1 MTRTLTQSRLRAGVA
16 PLALLF
22 AFAGTAAYAQD
33 ATAPAAG
40 DQTQA
45 ATASPQATVTDQAAP
60 AGQTADQQP
69 QEIVVTGSLFRR
81 ADTETPSPVTVLRA
95 DDLAKRGVTT
105 IADAVNTLAANGA
118 GTLPSAFSANG
129 AFAGGASAVSLRG
142 LTTDSTVV
150 LFDGLR
156 GAPYP
161 LADDGTRSFTDL
173 NTIPD
178 AIVDRVDV
186 LKDGASATYGADA
199 IAGVVNVILKREIK
213 GLYGDASAGV
223 TSRGDAGEQRLSLT
237 GGYGDL
243 DEQGFNVYV
252 SGEYQHNEMLMNNK
266 RGFPFNTSDLSSGTA
281 DDGSTPLANN
291 NQNGQG
297 VTPSQATISAIVRPA
312 TLNVP
317 GDIYS
322 GAAIAGGQT
331 MILNPAGCAQGTI
344 FGSNAG
350 GDYCEQDLVNQY
362 GVIQP
367 AQTRLGVTGHATVKL
382 GDDTEAYLVGTYYQ
396 NKVSF
401 INAPSG
407 TNSRQPQTLRNIV
420 LPALLADGSINPQDP
435 YANIIDPAT
444 GQRESALLQYRFG
457 GINSSTEDFTRT
469 FRIAGGVKGSFGE
482 GWGYSLD
489 GTYMHTKL
497 DITQKG
503 LISYNALED
512 AITTGSYNF
521 IDPSQNTQAQL
532 DALSP
537 TLKAKA
543 TSTLWQAQGI
553 VTKELAQLPGG
564 PLQVAVG
571 GQVRYEKIND
581 PVQDPLDSDGNYVF
595 AGVNTF
601 SAVGH
606 RYNEAAFF
614 EINAPVID
622 KLELD
627 VSGRYDHYSSGFS
640 HFSPKVGAKFEIIP
654 QIAIRGTYSRGFRAP
669 SIPESSGNVIG
680 YTTTTPPES
689 VIKQHCAAGTSGD
702 SCVPNGYVAAYG
714 IGYFNV
720 GNPDLKPETSENYTI
735 GTIIQPTRW
744 LSFTADYYH
753 IKKKNLIIGGPD
765 ASTAIANYYATG
777 DVNSVPAGYSLELN
791 PADPEHPDA
800 IRTVQ
805 VVNSQYINAQSAVV
819 SGLDFSMQA
828 NAHLSDDVQFTSLID
843 ANYVLKY
850 NIYTSEGVQK
860 FAGTLG
866 PYNYTSGAGTPR
878 WRGSWQNTL
887 TFGKFSL
894 TGTAYYTQGYT
905 DAADDATG
913 AGTAHGPD
921 KCDAAAQL
929 AVASDGVTPAQCHVP
944 HFIDVDLTASVQA
957 ADNFQLYANVLNVF
971 DAKAPFDPA
980 QYSGNNY
987 NPAYAGQ
994 GVVGRFIR
1002 VGAKFNF

>member
-1 MTRTLTQSRLRAGVA
+1 MTRTSTQTRLRAGVA
-16 PLALLF
+16 PLALF
-22 AFAGTAAYAQD
+22 IAFASTAAHAQD
-33 ATAPAAG
+33 ATAPAAD
-40 DQTQA
+40 DQAQA
-45 ATASPQATVTDQAAP
+45 APVTTDQATP
-60 AGQTADQQP
+60 AGQTAEAQQP
-69 QEIVVTGSLFRR
+69 ADIVVTGTLFRR
-81 ADTETPSPVTVLRA
+81 ADTETPSPVTVLKA
-95 DDLAKRGVTT
+95 DDLAKRGVNT
-105 IADAVNTLAANGA
+105 IADAVHTLAADGA

-129 AFAGGASAVSLRG
+129 AFAAGASAVSLRG
-142 LTTDSTVV
+142 LTTDSTIV

-156 GAPYP
+156 GASYP

-199 IAGVVNVILKREIK
+199 IAGVVNVITKREIK
-213 GLYGDASAGV
+213 GLYGDASAGIS
-223 TSRGDAGEQRLSLT
+223 SRGDAGEQRLALT
-237 GGYGDL
+237 GGYGDI
-243 DEQGFNVYV
+243 ESQGFNVYL
-252 SGEYQHNEMLMNNK
+252 SGEYQHDDQLLNNK
-266 RGFPFNTSDLSSGTA
+266 RGFPFNTSDLSSGSVN
-281 DDGSTPLANN
+281 GVPLSNN

-297 VTPSQATISAIVRPA
+297 VTASQATISAIVRPA
-312 TLNVP
+312 TMNVP

-322 GAAIAGGQT
+322 GTAISGGQT
-331 MILNPAGCAQGTI
+331 MILNPAGCADGTT
-344 FGSNAG
+344 FGSDTHG
-350 GDYCEQDLVNQY
+350 SYCQQDLVNQY

-367 AQTRLGVTGHATVKL
+367 EQTRFGVTGHATIKL
-382 GDDTEAYLVGTYYQ
+382 GDNAEAYAIGTYYQ
-396 NKVSF
+396 NKVSY
-401 INAPSG
+401 IGSPSG
-407 TNSRQPQTLRNIV
+407 TNTRQPQTLRNIV
-420 LPALLADGSINPQDP
+420 LPALLADGSVNPQDP

-457 GINSSTEDFTRT
+457 GIGASTENFNKSLRFAT
-469 FRIAGGVKGSFGE
+469 GVKGSFGD

-489 GTYMHTKL
+489 GTYMHSKL
-497 DITQKG
+497 DITYKG
-503 LISYNALED
+503 LLNYNALED

-537 TLKAKA
+537 TVKAHA
-543 TSTLWQAQGI
+543 SSTLWQVQGV

-564 PLQVAVG
+564 TLNLAVG
-571 GQVRYEKIND
+571 GQARYEKIND
-581 PVQDPLDSDGNYVF
+581 PVQDALDGDGNYVT
-595 AGVNTF
+595 AGINTF

-614 EINAPVID
+614 EINAPVV
-622 KLELD
+622 KQLELD
-627 VSGRYDHYSSGFS
+627 ISGRYDHYSSGFS

-654 QIAIRGTYSRGFRAP
+654 QVAIRGTYSRGFRAP

-680 YTTTTPPES
+680 YTTTTPPAA
-689 VIKQHCAAGTSGD
+689 VIAAHGN
-702 SCVPNGYVAAYG
+702 NGYVAPYG

-720 GNPDLKPETSENYTI
+720 GNPNLKPETSENYTV

-765 ASTAIANYYATG
+765 ASTAINNYYATG
-777 DVNSVPAGYSLELN
+777 DVNSVPDGYSLVLN
-791 PADPEHPDA
+791 PADPDHPDA

-828 NAHLSDDVQFTSLID
+828 NANLSDSVKFTSSID

-850 NIYTSEGVQK
+850 NIVTDQGVQK

-866 PYNYTSGAGTPR
+866 PYAYTSGAGTPR

-887 TFGKFSL
+887 QFGKFSL
-894 TGTAYYTQGYT
+894 TGTAYYTDGYT

-913 AGTAHGPD
+913 AGTAHGAG
-921 KCDAAAQL
+921 KCDAAAAL

-944 HFIDVDLTASVQA
+944 HFIDVDMTASIQA
-957 ADNFQLYANVLNVF
+957 TDNFQLYANVLNVF

-994 GVVGRFIR
+994 GVLGRFIR

>member
-1 MTRTLTQSRLRAGVA
+1 M
-16 PLALLF
+16 ALLL
-22 AFAGTAAYAQD
+22 AFVGTAAHAQD
-33 ATAPAAG
+33 ATAPAPD
-40 DQTQA
+40 DQAQTTTTP
-45 ATASPQATVTDQAAP
+45 ATTTQAAP
-60 AGQTADQQP
+60 AGQTADAQQP
-69 QEIVVTGSLFRR
+69 ADIVVTGSLFSR
-81 ADTETPSPVTVLRA
+81 ANTETPSPVTVLRA
-95 DDLAKRGVTT
+95 DDLAKRGVNT
-105 IADAVNTLAANGA
+105 IADAVNSLAANGA
-118 GTLPSAFSANG
+118 GTLPGAFSANG

-199 IAGVVNVILKREIK
+199 IAGVVNVIIKREIK

-223 TSRGDAGEQRLSLT
+223 SSRGDAGEQRLSLT

-243 DEQGFNVYV
+243 DEQGFNVYL
-252 SGEYQHNEMLMNNK
+252 SGEYQHDDMLLNKK
-266 RGFPFNTSDLSSGTA
+266 RGFPFNTTDLSSGTGI
-281 DDGSTPLANN
+281 DGKTPLSNG

-297 VTPSQATISAIVRPA
+297 VTASQATISAIVRPA

-322 GAAIAGGQT
+322 GAAISGGQT
-331 MILNPAGCAQGTI
+331 MILNPAGCADGTT
-344 FGSNAG
+344 FGSDTG
-350 GDYCEQDLVNQY
+350 GEYCQQDIVNQY

-367 AQTRLGVTGHATVKL
+367 EQTRFGVTGHATVKL
-382 GDDTEAYLVGTYYQ
+382 GENAEAYLIGTYYE

-420 LPALLADGSINPQDP
+420 LPALLSDGSINPQDP
-435 YANIIDPAT
+435 YANIIDPTT

-457 GINSSTEDFTRT
+457 GIRSSTEDSNRT
-469 FRIAGGVKGSFGE
+469 FRVAAGVKGTFGE

-521 IDPSQNTQAQL
+521 MDPSQNTQAQL

-543 TSTLWQAQGI
+543 TSTLWQVQGV

-564 PLQVAVG
+564 TLNLAVG

-654 QIAIRGTYSRGFRAP
+654 QISIRGTYSRGFRAP

-680 YTTTTPPES
+680 YTTTTPPAA
-689 VIKQHCAAGTSGD
+689 VIAAHHN
-702 SCVPNGYVAAYG
+702 NGYVAPYG
-714 IGYFNV
+714 IGFFNV

-735 GTIIQPTRW
+735 GTILQPTHW

-753 IKKKNLIIGGPD
+753 IKKKDLIIGGPE
-765 ASTAIANYYATG
+765 AAAKINAYYASG
-777 DVNSVPAGYSLELN
+777 DVNAGPAGYSLVLN
-791 PADPEHPDA
+791 PADPDYPNA

-805 VVNSQYINAQSAVV
+805 VVNSQYINAQSAIV

-828 NAHLSDDVQFTSLID
+828 NARLSDDVRFTSAVD

-850 NIYTSEGVQK
+850 NIYTDGGVQK

-866 PYNYTSGAGTPR
+866 PYAYTSGAGTPR

-887 TFGKFSL
+887 SFGKFSL

-913 AGTAHGPD
+913 PGTAHGAN

-944 HFIDVDLTASVQA
+944 HFIDVDLTASIQA

-987 NPAYAGQ
+987 NPAYAEQ
-994 GVVGRFIR
+994 GVMGRFIR